1 MLDGVLFC
9 FWAQT
14 CSLIIVFGRFG
25 WPLKGPGLVLLVW
38 ANPLI
43 WADFDS
49 AGWTGLEVLTVH
61 DECKMALVTVLV
73 EVERV
78 KMAMVCQSVDT

>member
-25 WPLKGPGLVLLVW
+25 WPLKGPGSVRLVR
-38 ANPLI
+38 ANLLI
-43 WADFDS
+43 WPDS
-49 AGWTGLEVLTVH
+49 AGWTGWAVLTVH
-61 DECKMALVTVLV
+61 D
-73 EVERV
+73 
-78 KMAMVCQSVDT
+78 